1 VQRACRQT
9 RAALVAQRLTLK
21 ERFRRQRP
29 RLTTCPLV
37 PVEERTPQPRRHE
50 EYATCSRDATT
61 SNEQSKK
68 TTDRMHLD
76 SCAAQRAEQTLA
88 CVAPTARGV
97 PRHADGARC
106 AMLRQ
111 HHLCPELE
119 APIFFHGQNVYLCQR
134 SPITRIFLFLLFLC
148 FFSAR

>member
-1 VQRACRQT
+1 VQRACRQA

-68 TTDRMHLD
+68 TTDRMHLQLGMVD
-76 SCAAQRAEQTLA
+76 CKAWTGETRDEMGDRA
-88 CVAPTARGV
+88 
-97 PRHADGARC
+97 
-106 AMLRQ
+106 
-111 HHLCPELE
+111 
-119 APIFFHGQNVYLCQR
+119 
-134 SPITRIFLFLLFLC
+134 LLFC
-148 FFSAR
+148 IRAAMSSFVRSR